1 MNVQERSCVKSMNNG
16 SILRI
21 FIIPIKKISWDV
33 RFPRTLQLIL
43 IFKMIFIYL
52 INEYFINNE
61 SIENNNILIHEKLFL
76 SDVNYYE

>member
-1 MNVQERSCVKSMNNG
+1 MNVQERSCVKSMNNE

-43 IFKMIFIYL
+43 IL